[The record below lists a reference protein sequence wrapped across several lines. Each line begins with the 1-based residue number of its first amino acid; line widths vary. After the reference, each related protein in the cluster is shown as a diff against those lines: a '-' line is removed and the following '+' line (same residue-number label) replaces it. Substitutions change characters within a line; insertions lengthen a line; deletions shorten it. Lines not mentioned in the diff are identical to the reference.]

1 MKETG
6 GVRICLVEVEY
17 NFQRIRE
24 RLTSGWVVDDGE
36 GVERAS
42 RGFVTG
48 RFGTYVFTDSF
59 DICPVDPFGS
69 EREAFVG

>member
-1 MKETG
+1 MKETR
-6 GVRICLVEVEY
+6 GVGIGLVEVEY
-17 NFQRIRE
+17 NFQKIRE
-24 RLTSGWVVDDGE
+24 HLTSGWGVDDGE
-36 GVERAS
+36 GVEWAS

>member
-1 MKETG
+1 MKETR
-6 GVRICLVEVEY
+6 GVGIGLVEVEY

-24 RLTSGWVVDDGE
+24 HLAGGRVVDDGE

-42 RGFVTG
+42 RGFVTS

-69 EREAFVG
+69 KREALVG